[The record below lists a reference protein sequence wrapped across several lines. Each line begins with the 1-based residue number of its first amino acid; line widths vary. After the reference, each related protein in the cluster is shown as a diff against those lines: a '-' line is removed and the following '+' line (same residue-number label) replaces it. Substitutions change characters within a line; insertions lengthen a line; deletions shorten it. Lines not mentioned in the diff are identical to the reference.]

1 MIKHIRI
8 LPGGLA
14 VLSAVL
20 LCLLTACRDHS
31 RDGMS
36 AADITV
42 LNHGPDAIVSMQVN
56 GYGGP
61 RANPYGGGGGFCCV
75 MVPDVW
81 RPGLTAKITWTSDP
95 NSWMKSSEMPDDY
108 ETHYQKHGPITVP
121 IERWEKGQ
129 ACGFHVHIFPCD
141 KVRIV
146 RSCVL
151 PGGPVQPGQP
161 EYPVPQSPPDWRE
174 RAHKILIKHIREEV
188 VCPTPQTP
196 R

>member
-14 VLSAVL
+14 ALAAVL

-36 AADITV
+36 GADINV
-42 LNHGPDAIVSMQVN
+42 LNHGPDAIVSLQVN

-61 RANPYGGGGGFCCV
+61 RANPYGGGFCCV

-95 NSWMKSSEMPDDY
+95 NSWMKSSDMSNDY
-108 ETHYQKHGPITVP
+108 ETHYQRHGPITVP
-121 IERWEKGQ
+121 IEHWEKGQ
-129 ACGFHVHIFPCD
+129 ACGFEVHIFPCD
-141 KVRIV
+141 KVRII
-146 RSCVL
+146 RSCHDRSS
-151 PGGPVQPGQP
+151 PA
-161 EYPVPQSPPDWRE
+161 YPIQRAPDE
-174 RAHKILIKHIREEV
+174 DEKAKKILLDHVKENI